1 MKDTPKAEKDQPKE
15 QQPPIEQPLAAEP
28 PKAEPPKAEP
38 PKAEPP
44 KAEPPKAQPPQEQP
58 REPARRPK
66 IDPARRGAFSAGL
79 TLILIGLALV
89 IIQWVPELH
98 IWANWTESWP
108 LLIVGVG
115 ALVGIIGIASA
126 TPDSLIATGVL
137 AGLGLLLYWQNMTGD
152 WGSWAYAW
160 ALIPGFAGAGM
171 LLAGLYRLVL
181 GHEIRRTLI
190 DGVSNLIVS
199 FLLFSIFGSFL
210 GGPDYLQQ
218 IWPASIIVL
227 GLWILF
233 RPRRR
238 SRRESSRHD
247 EED

>member
-1 MKDTPKAEKDQPKE
+1 VKDTPKAEKDQPKE
-15 QQPPIEQPLAAEP
+15 QPPPIEQPLAAEP
-28 PKAEPPKAEP
+28 PKP
-38 PKAEPP
+38 
-44 KAEPPKAQPPQEQP
+44 EPPKAQPPKAEPLKAQPLKEQP
-58 REPARRPK
+58 RETARRPK

-98 IWANWTESWP
+98 LRANWTESWP

-115 ALVGIIGIASA
+115 ALVGINGISSA

-152 WGSWAYAW
+152 WGSWAYTW

-199 FLLFSIFGSFL
+199 FLLFTIFGSFL

-218 IWPASIIVL
+218 IWPAGIIVL

-238 SRRESSRHD
+238 SRRESSRHH

>member
-28 PKAEPPKAEP
+28 PKAEPPKAQ
-38 PKAEPP
+38 PP

-98 IWANWTESWP
+98 LWANWTESWP
-108 LLIVGVG
+108 LLILGVG

-137 AGLGLLLYWQNMTGD
+137 AGLGLLLYWQNMTGE

-160 ALIPGFAGAGM
+160 ALIVVAVGIGLVMLPVGAVFFELVLNISGFSNGLIGSIALPVLLVGAGAY
-171 LLAGLYRLVL
+171 LLLSSCCVRPSGLQTPSPLATEWMK
-181 GHEIRRTLI
+181 GE
-190 DGVSNLIVS
+190 
-199 FLLFSIFGSFL
+199 
-210 GGPDYLQQ
+210 
-218 IWPASIIVL
+218 
-227 GLWILF
+227 
-233 RPRRR
+233 
-238 SRRESSRHD
+238 
-247 EED
+247 